1 MIRITCAIIR
11 NEDDKILIVQRGKD
25 AEYPLKWEFPC
36 GSPAG
41 GETEEECII
50 RITREQLAVDIVI
63 CSRMKVIEYDC
74 GCGPVSLIPFIC
86 DTLDELPFLT
96 GHEAY
101 KWVDP
106 VDLRNIGFAET
117 DVQVAHSYFSDHY
130 SADDPGGRI
139 IPGQGCN
146 LCSDDDLRLMV
157 GIMKGAREAEWIA
170 ESAIAS
176 EDVLTRLLDYSF
188 SDDRKLA
195 FRASWT
201 LSKVHDKIPEVVT
214 PYLNRLIEALD
225 TVDNESVQRSFLR
238 IASLSDLNLVSTRNQ
253 GILAD
258 HCFRMLKSGFSAI
271 AIKAYSMDI
280 IYKLSLIY
288 PELAGELSATVNLLQ
303 DEAPSGVLA
312 KGRILLRKLAANPGD
327 PDPRGN
333 EVYD

>member
-36 GSPAG
+36 GEPGKDEAD
-41 GETEEECII
+41 EECII
-50 RITREQLAVDIVI
+50 RVTREKLAMDIVI
-63 CSRMKVIEYDC
+63 CSRMKIVEFDC
-74 GCGPVSLIPFIC
+74 GRRHIRLTPFIC

-96 GHEAY
+96 SHAAY
-101 KWVDP
+101 RWIDP
-106 VDLRNIGFAET
+106 GELQNIDFIAN
-117 DVQVAHSYFSDHY
+117 DVQVAHNYSSDH
-130 SADDPGGRI
+130 APAEDPGGETAA
-139 IPGQGCN
+139 GQIRM
-146 LCSDDDLRLMV
+146 LCSDEDLRLMV
-157 GIMKGAREAEWIA
+157 GNMMGTREAEWIA
-170 ESAIAS
+170 ESAIANG
-176 EDVLTRLLDYSF
+176 DLLAKLFDYSF

-201 LSKVHDKIPEVVT
+201 LSKVHDKTPEVVT